1 MKSATTAGQCPH
13 RGVSLRQVA
22 STLADES
29 SALDAL
35 ALRTGANTCGR
46 KQIAAWWESGYGRL
60 WKEFLIRSR
69 TIALSIVS
77 IIVVAAGA
85 VLWAFPR
92 FSGAES
98 ALFGGQASDAEGPVD
113 TSPEVDNSAQ
123 PAFALQF
130 PADPNRLTVANASYY
145 GWSLLDRRSGQTTGS
160 ANAAT
165 AGNTTESM
173 IKPWL
178 VADFLRRE
186 SEAGRQPSAQDLN
199 EMTLVIVDSN
209 DPLAESYY
217 QRDGADAAVARLAR
231 ICGLTNL
238 VIKSTLWGMTTM
250 TPLDAVRYGACLA
263 DGRAAGPQWTG
274 WLLDT
279 MKNVRGTVAD
289 QRSGAVQG
297 GRWGI
302 IDGLPAELAKDVS
315 FKNGWTTY
323 VDGWHVNCLA
333 IHPNWVLSVMIRT
346 WGNLDKAAAGCAGIA
361 AGLVV
366 AANP

>member
-1 MKSATTAGQCPH
+1 M
-13 RGVSLRQVA
+13 
-22 STLADES
+22 
-29 SALDAL
+29 
-35 ALRTGANTCGR
+35 
-46 KQIAAWWESGYGRL
+46 
-60 WKEFLIRSR
+60 
-69 TIALSIVS
+69 
-77 IIVVAAGA
+77 
-85 VLWAFPR
+85 
-92 FSGAES
+92 GAES
-98 ALFGGQASDAEGPVD
+98 ALFGGGGAPRDEEQVD
-113 TSPEVDNSAQ
+113 ESPAIDRSAQ
-123 PAFALQF
+123 PAFGLQF

-145 GWSLLDRRSGQTTGS
+145 GWSLLDRRTGQTTGS

-173 IKPWL
+173 IKPWI
-178 VADFLRRE
+178 VSDFLRRE
-186 SEAGRQPSAQDLN
+186 SEAGRQPSAEDLN

-217 QRDGADAAVARLAR
+217 QRGGADAVVARLAR

-238 VIKSTLWGMTTM
+238 VIEPTLWGMTTM

-274 WLLDT
+274 WVLDT
-279 MKNVRGTVAD
+279 MKNVRGSVAD

-302 IDGLPAELAKDVS
+302 LDGLPAELAKDTS
-315 FKNGWTTY
+315 IKNGWTSY

-333 IHPNWVLSVMIRT
+333 IHPDWVLSVMIRT
-346 WGNLDKAAAGCAGIA
+346 WAHLDQAAAGCAGIA

-366 AANP
+366 VTNP